1 MPKAT
6 KILGFAAM
14 MLIAF
19 SIVSITVGPWYEL
32 RRDPNLAC
40 CSEIVIGE
48 RWIRL
53 GQILFLVAIAL
64 VVAGARLWFQNRSN
78 AKTNRLV

>member
-6 KILGFAAM
+6 KLLGLAALV
-14 MLIAF
+14 LITCSLVAM
-19 SIVSITVGPWYEL
+19 SLGPWYEL

-40 CSEIVIGE
+40 CSEIIIGE

-53 GQILFLVAIAL
+53 GQILFIVAIAL
-64 VVAGARLWFQNRSN
+64 VVAAARLWLQNRGRHD
-78 AKTNRLV
+78 AKQLF

>member
-1 MPKAT
+1 MPLST
-6 KILGFAAM
+6 KLLGLAALV
-14 MLIAF
+14 LIVCSVA
-19 SIVSITVGPWYEL
+19 SVSLGPWYEL

-64 VVAGARLWFQNRSN
+64 VVAGVRLWLQNRSVTKRN
-78 AKTNRLV
+78 ALL

>member
-6 KILGFAAM
+6 KILGLAAL
-14 MLIAF
+14 MLIAC
-19 SIVSITVGPWYEL
+19 SVVSVIVGPWYEL

-53 GQILFLVAIAL
+53 GQILFVVAIAL
-64 VVAGARLWFQNRSN
+64 VVAGAGLWFLNRPTT
-78 AKTNRLV
+78 KTNRLV